1 MEAEILMPP
10 CTALQLVETSV
21 DKDTLVVSF
30 RPTITRPEVRS
41 GTDDITRWHLARA
54 GVERRRAAEVAAASA
69 ALEEEKRRRGA
80 EEAAY
85 EWRLAMSATRLRGSQ
100 MHAAQLVTN
109 LCESK
114 RREIAER
121 MKHSTTQSRMLLR
134 DTAATLDAQVA
145 AAEQAEAAR
154 KASAGASVDVEQVAS
169 KQLQWALLSMNPR
182 LARTVQ
188 QEIVQQDRQ
197 GAAAAG
203 AAGEQQP
210 PVQLAGS
217 LLESLESI
225 VTKLTGP
232 RARKGLSDADVGAM
246 FAEAVDCM
254 DRAPASLQ
262 VQMLGCCA
270 LACLCSELSAA
281 EEAAAKSSLVK
292 PGLVKPGLVKP
303 GQQAVAEEATA
314 LVAPPPPPEQ
324 QEEAAQLEEAAGE
337 PKGEEVHEQQPARL
351 MKRSATTR
359 MPPPSAVRRS
369 NTSLNTSVDT
379 STTRLEAGGEKTTS
393 SSVRDKGLARDEAGG
408 SLAPST
414 ASAAA
419 AAAAA
424 TAAAPAPVPAE
435 ASAEEAA
442 AVETLARAEL
452 LRRAAVDSKC
462 LQAIQR
468 ALEVLPRA
476 HTCIHTHVHT
486 HTHIHRYI
494 DTLIRVLPKSAYTRT
509 RNT

>member
-1 MEAEILMPP
+1 MAAEELLWYSSHMLSAHTSVRPLSLALTWSVLPRAPTKPRPRAPSVTCAGPYACTPLCVYAAGRWALSQYPMEAEILMPP

-203 AAGEQQP
+203 AAGEQ
-210 PVQLAGS
+210 
-217 LLESLESI
+217 
-225 VTKLTGP
+225 
-232 RARKGLSDADVGAM
+232 
-246 FAEAVDCM
+246 
-254 DRAPASLQ
+254 
-262 VQMLGCCA
+262 
-270 LACLCSELSAA
+270 
-281 EEAAAKSSLVK
+281 
-292 PGLVKPGLVKP
+292 
-303 GQQAVAEEATA
+303 
-314 LVAPPPPPEQ
+314 
-324 QEEAAQLEEAAGE
+324 
-337 PKGEEVHEQQPARL
+337 
-351 MKRSATTR
+351 
-359 MPPPSAVRRS
+359 
-369 NTSLNTSVDT
+369 
-379 STTRLEAGGEKTTS
+379 
-393 SSVRDKGLARDEAGG
+393 
-408 SLAPST
+408 
-414 ASAAA
+414 
-419 AAAAA
+419 
-424 TAAAPAPVPAE
+424 
-435 ASAEEAA
+435 
-442 AVETLARAEL
+442 
-452 LRRAAVDSKC
+452 
-462 LQAIQR
+462 
-468 ALEVLPRA
+468 
-476 HTCIHTHVHT
+476 
-486 HTHIHRYI
+486 
-494 DTLIRVLPKSAYTRT
+494 
-509 RNT
+509 